1 MTNKFII
8 SILIILLFSCVEKR
22 DISQNTVISHILSQP
37 DGLHPY
43 NNNSIMRSYV
53 FNYTQKTLIQL
64 DFESL
69 DYIPDLLKE
78 LPTSSEDNKTFY
90 FELKDNIKWDDG
102 SLLTA
107 KDVEFST
114 KIMLCH
120 LTDNSQIRPI
130 YTSVIKSIEID
141 PNNPL
146 KFSMQAKDVNWTAK
160 TILGGIYIQQRSYWD
175 PEGLFDNISFEEI
188 NSRSFEETDKIT
200 DWFNNF
206 NHADNGFK
214 PERLKGLGPYE
225 VSEWEPS
232 QYITLKKKEFLWGS
246 QESSVYN
253 NAFPEKIIFK
263 IIKEDASSY
272 LALKNQEID
281 VTINIGTV
289 KLMKLR
295 ERDYF
300 NKNYDSDF
308 LDRYG
313 ISYIGLN
320 TKPDGIKHKPFF
332 VDKKVRRAIAYT
344 IPIDEIIEVMFHG
357 KALRQ
362 PSSVS
367 PLKKWY
373 NDTLAL
379 IPLDIDKAKQLLTEA
394 GWVDTDGDNIRDKVI
409 NGVKTPFSF
418 KFSYMSSPI
427 SKEIVLMMKE
437 SMYKAGIVAEPTP
450 MDFSLFYKNA
460 GDHKFD
466 AMLAGWGSSKDI
478 QIQCNYGTLPHG

>member
-1 MTNKFII
+1 MTNKFLI

-160 TILGGIYIQQRSYWD
+160 TILGGIYIQQSHPR
-175 PEGLFDNISFEEI
+175 
-188 NSRSFEETDKIT
+188 
-200 DWFNNF
+200 
-206 NHADNGFK
+206 A
-214 PERLKGLGPYE
+214 
-225 VSEWEPS
+225 
-232 QYITLKKKEFLWGS
+232 
-246 QESSVYN
+246 
-253 NAFPEKIIFK
+253 
-263 IIKEDASSY
+263 
-272 LALKNQEID
+272 
-281 VTINIGTV
+281 GT
-289 KLMKLR
+289 
-295 ERDYF
+295 
-300 NKNYDSDF
+300 S
-308 LDRYG
+308 
-313 ISYIGLN
+313 
-320 TKPDGIKHKPFF
+320 
-332 VDKKVRRAIAYT
+332 
-344 IPIDEIIEVMFHG
+344 
-357 KALRQ
+357 
-362 PSSVS
+362 
-367 PLKKWY
+367 
-373 NDTLAL
+373 
-379 IPLDIDKAKQLLTEA
+379 
-394 GWVDTDGDNIRDKVI
+394 
-409 NGVKTPFSF
+409 
-418 KFSYMSSPI
+418 
-427 SKEIVLMMKE
+427 
-437 SMYKAGIVAEPTP
+437 
-450 MDFSLFYKNA
+450 
-460 GDHKFD
+460 
-466 AMLAGWGSSKDI
+466 
-478 QIQCNYGTLPHG
+478 